1 MDLFKLF
8 QKPEAEAE
16 PKPLAKS
23 DDAGRLA
30 AMPMQKPKTWVEERH
45 KPVAAKVSID
55 RDRPEATGANP
66 NAVSKVRINS
76 LHENVGI
83 LDATFQNANP
93 LTGKPYSSDY
103 KSHYATF
110 LAKLP
115 VYSTRKEWIQAV
127 HDHQITMMVA
137 GTGSGKSVLG
147 PSYVMHA
154 LKYNGVVAITNPKV
168 DPVVKN
174 AEYAQ
179 KNTDTELMKEIG
191 YEWADEK
198 KVDFKLARY
207 VYITDGKLRAQLNG
221 DPDLS
226 RYSCVIVDEVHE
238 RNANIDLLLLH
249 LREICYRRP
258 QFKVVLISATAP
270 VKLFEKYFS
279 ESNLRFSVQQIA
291 DRPYFPV
298 DAVYLD
304 KPVNNSRNGFIVGKN
319 FMQKTVETVVEKLI
333 ETQGD
338 SLISGILVFVP
349 TKANAMAGVE
359 LTKEK
364 LAEEVAKGTPK
375 AADVKL
381 YCDWLFGSDEDRRNN
396 EERDSDILTDSFL
409 KKNFNRKVIWATE
422 VAESSI
428 TIKGIDIVV
437 DTGLAFGNAYQHATQ
452 VNLGGTQYIAKAN
465 QMQRRGRVGR
475 LRAGR
480 CYMMFT
486 EEEYSKFLD
495 YPITKLHMSPFIEEA
510 LKFLGMRD
518 YVSHVVDPF
527 AYKQTTRIERG
538 KPGCLSNLVG
548 RLIEPPSETAMRTA
562 LRQLQVCG
570 AYAIQGGRGAITE
583 RGLGMTK
590 MGRIDV
596 VSASMLIDAY
606 NLKCLNDAV
615 YLVSLFKGASGLG
628 NFFVGDTEVKLDAEK
643 SKKDPD
649 AEVQTYKD
657 HIKNAFAHKHG
668 DMLSALKM
676 YKQYRAA
683 RYGTE
688 LIGNEMVR
696 ARLDEGN
703 RAAAASWCKK
713 NYVRERAF
721 DRIEKTIRE
730 ARAGI
735 QAVIN
740 ENLDGSVEPPY
751 LYEKMVAHNT
761 HDDNLAM
768 VIARSN
774 ANHLVRRVSPHERK
788 YVSMFEPELKLA
800 LPENKQPKYYNVT
813 SVIEFLPNDPPPVVI
828 VAKSFSNRG
837 FGNIVEVANLV
848 PTTVLD
854 VLLSRF
860 KFDFLNALRAGP
872 PAIARPAPPTTAPV
886 PIKLGRHRI
895 RVEPPERRRTRRR
908 TRRRINPRRIRSP
921 RKGAIKPRMK
931 IAPPQTR
938 RRRAPKNPSRKRRR
952 SRKGRPRAERRSRKR
967 RNRNPA

>member
-8 QKPEAEAE
+8 QNPE
-16 PKPLAKS
+16 PKAKPQ
-23 DDAGRLA
+23 APAEGANTRVA
-30 AMPMQKPKTWVEERH
+30 EIPKTWVEERH
-45 KPVAAKVSID
+45 KQPPVAKASID
-55 RDRPEATGANP
+55 RDMPAATGANP

-83 LDATFQNANP
+83 LDANFQNANP
-93 LTGKPYSSDY
+93 LTGKPYSSQY
-103 KSHYATF
+103 KSHYAEK

-127 HDHQITMMVA
+127 HDNQITMMVA

-147 PSYVMHA
+147 PIYVMHA
-154 LKYNGVVAITNPKV
+154 LKYNGVIAITNPKV
-168 DPVVKN
+168 DPIIKN

-179 KNTDTELMKEIG
+179 MNTDTELMKEIG
-191 YEWADEK
+191 YQHARDK
-198 KVDFKLARY
+198 KVNFSLARY
-207 VYITDGKLRAQLNG
+207 VYITDGLLRAQLNS
-221 DPDLS
+221 DPDLTK
-226 RYSCVIVDEVHE
+226 YSCVIVDEVHE
-238 RNANIDLLLLH
+238 RNPNIDLLLLH
-249 LREICYRRP
+249 LREICYRQP
-258 QFKVVLISATAP
+258 KFKVVLISATAP
-270 VKLFEKYFS
+270 IKLFEKYFS
-279 ESNLRFSVQQIA
+279 EGNLKFSVQQIA
-291 DRPYFPV
+291 DRPHYPV
-298 DAVYLD
+298 EAVYLD
-304 KPVNNSRNGFIVGKN
+304 KPINMQRNGFVVQKK

-338 SLISGILVFVP
+338 PLISGILVFVP
-349 TKANAMAGVE
+349 AKKDTITGVE

-381 YCDWLFGSDEDRRNN
+381 YCDWLFGGDDDRRDN

-409 KKNFNRKVIWATE
+409 NKNFNRKVIWATD

-428 TIKGIDIVV
+428 TIKGVDIVV
-437 DTGLAFGNAYQHATQ
+437 DTGLAYGNAYQHATQ
-452 VNLGGTQYIAKAN
+452 VNLGGTQYVAKAN
-465 QMQRRGRVGR
+465 QQQRRGRVGR

-486 EEEYSKFLD
+486 EEEYNKFLD
-495 YPITKLHMSPFIEEA
+495 YPVTKLHMSPFIEEA
-510 LKFLGMRD
+510 LKFLGMQD

-527 AYKQTTRIERG
+527 AYKHTSRIERG
-538 KPGCLSNLVG
+538 KPGCLSNFVG

-562 LRQLQVCG
+562 MRQLQICG
-570 AYAIQGGRGAITE
+570 AYTIKDSRGALTE
-583 RGLGMTK
+583 RGKGILS
-590 MGRIDV
+590 MGRASRIDA

-606 NLKCLNDAV
+606 NLKCLNDAIYV
-615 YLVSLFKGASGLG
+615 VSLFKGGGLSGY
-628 NFFVGDTEVKLDAEK
+628 FVGDTEVKLDAEK
-643 SKKDPD
+643 GKKDPD
-649 AEVQTYKD
+649 VEVQAYKD
-657 HIKNAFAHKHG
+657 HIKNAFAHKYG
-668 DMLSALKM
+668 DMMSALKM

-703 RAAAASWCKK
+703 RAAAAAWCKN

-721 DRIEKTIRE
+721 DRLEEYIRE
-730 ARAGI
+730 ARAAI
-735 QAVIN
+735 QTVIN

-788 YVSMFEPELKLA
+788 YMSMFEPELKLA

-813 SVIEFLPNDPPPVVI
+813 SMLEFLPNDPPPVVL
-828 VAKSFSNRG
+828 VAKGFVNRG
-837 FGNIVEVANLV
+837 FGNVVDVPNLV

-860 KFDFLNALRAGP
+860 KFDFLDGLRKGP
-872 PAIARPAPPTTAPV
+872 PELARPQALAAA

-895 RVEPPERRRTRRR
+895 RVEQPERRRTRRR
-908 TRRRINPRRIRSP
+908 INARRIRSP
-921 RKGAIKPRMK
+921 RRSPSRRSPRAQ
-931 IAPPQTR
+931 IRAPKTR

-952 SRKGRPRAERRSRKR
+952 SRNRRPRAKRQSRR
-967 RNRNPA
+967 RNRKIR

>member
-1 MDLFKLF
+1 
-8 QKPEAEAE
+8 
-16 PKPLAKS
+16 
-23 DDAGRLA
+23 
-30 AMPMQKPKTWVEERH
+30 
-45 KPVAAKVSID
+45 
-55 RDRPEATGANP
+55 
-66 NAVSKVRINS
+66 
-76 LHENVGI
+76 
-83 LDATFQNANP
+83 
-93 LTGKPYSSDY
+93 
-103 KSHYATF
+103 
-110 LAKLP
+110 
-115 VYSTRKEWIQAV
+115 
-127 HDHQITMMVA
+127 
-137 GTGSGKSVLG
+137 
-147 PSYVMHA
+147 
-154 LKYNGVVAITNPKV
+154 
-168 DPVVKN
+168 
-174 AEYAQ
+174 
-179 KNTDTELMKEIG
+179 
-191 YEWADEK
+191 
-198 KVDFKLARY
+198 VDFKLARY

-510 LKFLGMRD
+510 LKFLNMQD

-527 AYKQTTRIERG
+527 AYKQT
-538 KPGCLSNLVG
+538 
-548 RLIEPPSETAMRTA
+548 
-562 LRQLQVCG
+562 
-570 AYAIQGGRGAITE
+570 
-583 RGLGMTK
+583 
-590 MGRIDV
+590 
-596 VSASMLIDAY
+596 
-606 NLKCLNDAV
+606 
-615 YLVSLFKGASGLG
+615 
-628 NFFVGDTEVKLDAEK
+628 
-643 SKKDPD
+643 
-649 AEVQTYKD
+649 
-657 HIKNAFAHKHG
+657 
-668 DMLSALKM
+668 
-676 YKQYRAA
+676 
-683 RYGTE
+683 
-688 LIGNEMVR
+688 
-696 ARLDEGN
+696 
-703 RAAAASWCKK
+703 
-713 NYVRERAF
+713 
-721 DRIEKTIRE
+721 
-730 ARAGI
+730 
-735 QAVIN
+735 
-740 ENLDGSVEPPY
+740 
-751 LYEKMVAHNT
+751 
-761 HDDNLAM
+761 
-768 VIARSN
+768 
-774 ANHLVRRVSPHERK
+774 
-788 YVSMFEPELKLA
+788 
-800 LPENKQPKYYNVT
+800 
-813 SVIEFLPNDPPPVVI
+813 
-828 VAKSFSNRG
+828 
-837 FGNIVEVANLV
+837 
-848 PTTVLD
+848 
-854 VLLSRF
+854 
-860 KFDFLNALRAGP
+860 
-872 PAIARPAPPTTAPV
+872 
-886 PIKLGRHRI
+886 
-895 RVEPPERRRTRRR
+895 
-908 TRRRINPRRIRSP
+908 
-921 RKGAIKPRMK
+921 
-931 IAPPQTR
+931 
-938 RRRAPKNPSRKRRR
+938 
-952 SRKGRPRAERRSRKR
+952 
-967 RNRNPA
+967 